1 MGVNVDELISTN
13 LPYVQVP
20 PTSNP
25 LGETDYQEL
34 QRLVDPLTS
43 TCGKELYRRTVD
55 FVGRKLSI
63 HLHLNSPFFF
73 QQFVFVCLLL
83 FCFFFFAVR

>member
-63 HLHLNSPFFF
+63 H
-73 QQFVFVCLLL
+73 
-83 FCFFFFAVR
+83 

>member
-1 MGVNVDELISTN
+1 MGVNINELISTN
-13 LPYVQVP
+13 FPHIQVP

-25 LGETDYQEL
+25 LEFGEL
-34 QRLVDPLTS
+34 QHLIDPLTS

-63 HLHLNSPFFF
+63 N
-73 QQFVFVCLLL
+73 
-83 FCFFFFAVR
+83 